1 MPESDSVCLKE
12 LRTCLPRRLKKKKV
26 QGKMFLAEETAQ
38 KAQI

>member
-12 LRTCLPRRLKKKKV
+12 LRTYLQRRLKKENI
-26 QGKMFLAEETAQ
+26 QGKTFLAEETAQ